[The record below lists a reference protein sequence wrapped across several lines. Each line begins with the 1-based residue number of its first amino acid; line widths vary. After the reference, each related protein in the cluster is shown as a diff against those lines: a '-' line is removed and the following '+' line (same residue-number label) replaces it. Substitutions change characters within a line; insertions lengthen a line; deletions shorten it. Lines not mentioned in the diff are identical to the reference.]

1 MSTKQDRLEKCITEF
16 VSGIINGSYFE
27 QVYSDIFDFE
37 DEEVDV
43 NYFGKIR
50 NFLEHFSPYDSDLNK
65 YAAGDQKKFIRGS
78 DRTLKG
84 SSPGNAYLHR

>member
-1 MSTKQDRLEKCITEF
+1 MSAKQDRLEKCITEF

-50 NFLEHFSPYDSDLNK
+50 DFLEHFSPYDSDLNK
-65 YAAGDQKKFIRGS
+65 HPQFYINEEQLREKIIA
-78 DRTLKG
+78 LKN
-84 SSPGNAYLHR
+84 SASK